1 MAEKRS
7 INTSKKTKRQ
17 LSLGTY
23 KFYAIPW
30 QILCNTMGN
39 ANYRG
44 SQSSH
49 LRLKERRG
57 LVNTEIGERA
67 MSCLSSVQGKKE
79 LNLTVQIFVRWCLSG
94 GQRTFLK
101 KMEEGYLTEFH
112 KLLWQFWHFQTFS
125 ASLSTEKYLTFFLT
139 SSASFINITLTVSIF
154 SPVHFPSKFSWAK
167 ETRKKTVK
175 TCMLIT
181 S

>member
-1 MAEKRS
+1 MPAVTVAEKRS

-94 GQRTFLK
+94 GAEDIFKENGGRVLNRISQITLAI
-101 KMEEGYLTEFH
+101 L
-112 KLLWQFWHFQTFS
+112 TFS
-125 ASLSTEKYLTFFLT
+125 NFFCIFKHWKVFDLFFDIF
-139 SSASFINITLTVSIF
+139 SFI
-154 SPVHFPSKFSWAK
+154 H
-167 ETRKKTVK
+167 
-175 TCMLIT
+175 
-181 S
+181 

>member
-23 KFYAIPW
+23 KLYAIPW

-49 LRLKERRG
+49 LRLKERGG
-57 LVNTEIGERA
+57 LINTEIGERA
-67 MSCLSSVQGKKE
+67 MSCLSSVQGNKE

-94 GQRTFLK
+94 GQRAFLK
-101 KMEEGYLTEFH
+101 KMEEGYLTEFQ

-139 SSASFINITLTVSIF
+139 SSASLINITLTVSIF
-154 SPVHFPSKFSWAK
+154 PQPIFLLSFLEPKKPERKLSK
-167 ETRKKTVK
+167 RV
-175 TCMLIT
+175 C
-181 S
+181 

>member
-1 MAEKRS
+1 
-7 INTSKKTKRQ
+7 
-17 LSLGTY
+17 
-23 KFYAIPW
+23 
-30 QILCNTMGN
+30 MGN

-44 SQSSH
+44 RQSSH
-49 LRLKERRG
+49 LRLKERGG
-57 LVNTEIGERA
+57 LINTEIGERA
-67 MSCLSSVQGKKE
+67 MSCLSSVQGNKE
-79 LNLTVQIFVRWCLSG
+79 LNLTVQISVRWCLSV
-94 GQRTFLK
+94 GQRAFLK
-101 KMEEGYLTEFH
+101 KMEAGYLREYQ

-154 SPVHFPSKFSWAK
+154 SPAHFPSKLSWAK
-167 ETRKKTVK
+167 ETRKETVK